1 MIQLSE
7 YLNESIQKYSKCFLI
22 IKPGFLDLT
31 PTIINRLMEN
41 GWEVDRTVVKLL
53 TLKEAKQLYK
63 VHKEESFY
71 DNLCKYMTSDVSR
84 GFIIKKRG
92 NEKFLDIDSLKKDIR
107 DEFGE
112 SDMRNVLHSS
122 DSYEAML
129 NEAPIYFGSLNI

>member
-7 YLNESIQKYSKCFLI
+7 YLNGNMQKYSKCFLI
-22 IKPGFLDLT
+22 IKPGFLNLT
-31 PTIINRLMEN
+31 STIISKLLEN
-41 GWEVDRTVVKLL
+41 GWVVDRTVVKLL

-63 VHKEESFY
+63 VHKDESFY
-71 DNLCKYMTSDVSR
+71 KDLCKYMSSDISR
-84 GFIIKKRG
+84 GVIVKKSG
-92 NEKFLDIDSLKKDIR
+92 DVKFLDIDSIKDAIR

>member
-41 GWEVDRTVVKLL
+41 GWEFDRTTVKKL
-53 TLKEAKQLYK
+53 TLKEAQLLYL
-63 VHKEESFY
+63 VHKDESFY
-71 DNLCKYMTSDVSR
+71 KDLCKYMSSDISR
-84 GFIIKKRG
+84 GFIIKKKGSDKFQDINKIKDEIR
-92 NEKFLDIDSLKKDIR
+92 NEY
-107 DEFGE
+107 GE

-122 DSYEAML
+122 DSYEAMM
-129 NEAPIYFGSLNI
+129 NEAPIYFGSL